1 MPRITRVVL
10 IALGTLVVTS
20 ICRAGGP
27 DLPDRYDAS
36 VHPLYLANERHPLD
50 ERLLG
55 DWWTYFVYDY
65 GIFLYPAPIQLH
77 VAANRDTGMYEL
89 TFSPPPGRPDD
100 EAKMPPLVLRG
111 FLVSLKGHLF
121 LDLTAVE
128 KSPSLHRVF
137 LVIFDKGIPRLVRWS
152 FLSLR
157 EAAAKKMG
165 QRDDSGYFV
174 ASASTKQLRKFV
186 AEHAD
191 DRKVFGTSGEEC
203 DKSCIC
209 KLPDDVFPLLPEG
222 TELVHSHTQ

>member
-1 MPRITRVVL
+1 MPRITHAVL
-10 IALGTLVVTS
+10 IAAGTLVVTS
-20 ICRAGGP
+20 ICRAGGL

-36 VHPLYLANERHPLD
+36 VHPLYLAHERHPLD

-128 KSPSLHRVF
+128 KSSSLHRVF
-137 LVIFDKGIPRLVRWS
+137 LVIFDKGIPRLVRWT
-152 FLSLR
+152 FLSLH
-157 EAAAKKMG
+157 EGAAKKMG
-165 QRDDSGYFV
+165 RRDESGDFV

-191 DRKVFGTSGEEC
+191 DREVFGTSGEEC

-209 KLPDDVFPLLPEG
+209 KLPSDVFPLLPEG
-222 TELVHSHTQ
+222 TQLVPSHTK